1 LRAALRPWALAG
13 LALAGAG
20 CAEPARKLIQ
30 FGWGEPDTAF
40 MRRWIGD
47 MESTPFDGCVYNV
60 ELEGESRGSFAWRF
74 WGRRGFRAEELA
86 SARENLRATRF
97 RRFRYNFLRI
107 NVTPGDVDWF
117 DDFEPVL
124 QNARL
129 AAGLARDGGSRGVLL
144 DTETYQTP
152 LFAYPSRPRARERSF
167 EEYAAQA
174 RRRGREL
181 MEALEAGYPGLTV
194 FLTFGYS
201 APFHLMRRDGTGL
214 AEGGYGLL
222 APFVD
227 GLVDGVGRGRI
238 VEGYEL
244 SYGYRDPE
252 RFGDAYRTLE
262 SGLLEIVADPDRY
275 RRVTS
280 FGFGIWMDYDQRN
293 AGWYPTDVGRNY
305 FTPEVF
311 EASVR
316 AALEQSDEY
325 VWVYTETP
333 RWWSEER
340 GRIALPT
347 AYEDALWRARQSLEL
362 R

>member
-1 LRAALRPWALAG
+1 LRARLRPWAVAG
-13 LALAGAG
+13 LSLAVAG
-20 CAEPARKLIQ
+20 CGEPPRKLIQ

-40 MRRWIGD
+40 MRRWIRD

-60 ELEGESRGSFAWRF
+60 ELQGELRGNLAWRF
-74 WGRRGFRAEELA
+74 WGRRGFREEEVA
-86 SARENLRATRF
+86 VARENLRATRF

-117 DDFEPVL
+117 DDFEPIL

-129 AAGLARDGGSRGVLL
+129 AAELARDGRSRGVLL
-144 DTETYQTP
+144 DTETYETP
-152 LFAYPSRPRARERSF
+152 LFAYRERPRAGERSF
-167 EEYAAQA
+167 EEYAARA
-174 RRRGREL
+174 RLRGEEL
-181 MEALEAGYPGLTV
+181 ITALEAGYPGLTV

-201 APFHLMRRDGTGL
+201 APFHLMQRDGTSL
-214 AEGGYGLL
+214 AESGYGLL

-227 GLVDGVGRGRI
+227 GLVAGVSRGRL

-244 SYGYRDPE
+244 SYGYRNPE
-252 RFGDAYRTLE
+252 RFQDAYRTLE
-262 SGLLEIVADPDRY
+262 SGVVGIVANPERY

-280 FGFGIWMDYDQRN
+280 FGFGLWMDYDRPN
-293 AGWYPTDVGRNY
+293 AGWHPTHVGRNY

-316 AALEQSDEY
+316 AALARSDEY
-325 VWVYTETP
+325 VWIYTEAP

-340 GRIALPT
+340 GRVSLPT
-347 AYEDALWRARQSLEL
+347 AYEDALWRARASIGL

>member
-1 LRAALRPWALAG
+1 LRAGLLRWAIAG
-13 LALAGAG
+13 LALVSGG
-20 CAEPARKLIQ
+20 CGEPPRKLIQ

-40 MRRWIGD
+40 MRRWIRD

-60 ELEGESRGSFAWRF
+60 ELQERLGGNLAWRF
-74 WGRRGFRAEELA
+74 WGKRGFQEEDVA
-86 SARENLRATRF
+86 AARENLRSTRF

-124 QNARL
+124 RNARL
-129 AAGLARDGGSRGVLL
+129 AAELARDGRSRGVLL
-144 DTETYQTP
+144 DTEAYQEP
-152 LFAYPSRPRARERSF
+152 LFAYRERPLVGERSF

-174 RRRGREL
+174 RLRGEEL
-181 MEALEAGYPGLTV
+181 MSALEEGYPGLTV

-201 APFHLMRRDGTGL
+201 VPFHLMQRDGTTL
-214 AEGGYGLL
+214 QDCGYGLL

-227 GLVDGVGRGRI
+227 GLVAGVSRGRL

-244 SYGYRDPE
+244 SYGYRNPE
-252 RFGDAYRTLE
+252 QFEDAYRTLE
-262 SGLLEIVADPDRY
+262 SGLLGIVERPERY

-280 FGFGIWMDYDQRN
+280 FGFGLWMDYDHRN
-293 AGWYPTDVGRNY
+293 VGWHPTHVGQNY
-305 FTPEVF
+305 FTPEAF
-311 EASVR
+311 EASAR
-316 AALEQSDEY
+316 AALDRSDEY
-325 VWVYTETP
+325 VWIYTEVP

-340 GRIALPT
+340 GRISLPT
-347 AYEDALWRARQSLEL
+347 AYEEALWRARESIGL